1 MLLYAG
7 NTYASYIGALPR
19 NYSILNG
26 KDIVKTLRVMSQSAG
41 NSPIKP
47 GGTSETIR
55 NNNEHIKCI
64 SNHVPTHLKPHTDDQ
79 LGHYLAGLIDGNG
92 YFTRDGHLVIHLHDV
107 RLAYQLKHAIGYGRV
122 LKHKTII
129 YCLTN
134 QKGLLRVNHLIKGK
148 LKATSFDLNT
158 NYWLAGFIDMKG
170 SFDGINLLLEHQSK
184 DLLEAIKATLGGN
197 ISYINEDTYRYK
209 SSSYGSAKRVINY
222 LDRYHLQ
229 SCKHRSYLRWRKAY
243 IIAQKKVMRS

>member
-1 MLLYAG
+1 
-7 NTYASYIGALPR
+7 
-19 NYSILNG
+19 
-26 KDIVKTLRVMSQSAG
+26 MSQSAG

-64 SNHVPTHLKPHTDDQ
+64 SNHVPTHLKPHTDHQ
-79 LGHYLAGLIDGNG
+79 LCHYLAGLIDGNG
-92 YFTRDGHLVIHLHDV
+92 YFTSDGHLVIHLHDV

-158 NYWLAGFIDMKG
+158 NY
-170 SFDGINLLLEHQSK
+170 
-184 DLLEAIKATLGGN
+184 
-197 ISYINEDTYRYK
+197 
-209 SSSYGSAKRVINY
+209 
-222 LDRYHLQ
+222 
-229 SCKHRSYLRWRKAY
+229 
-243 IIAQKKVMRS
+243 